1 MIDVNP
7 AKLGVDNP
15 SPRRREQRPFESW
28 AELDAVAAHLSPL
41 DAEPRAAGPAQQARP
56 ASQLE
61 RPPAVGS
68 VWLPTQAD
76 LQAATAPSRFTAF
89 QTRLEV
95 VHGYV
100 HNAVGG
106 TMAGPSSPAD
116 PVFSSYYANIDRR
129 WARWQSSH
137 RRARPPSGNETLQ
150 PQLLFGVKVSA
161 LLSIQNLGYR

>member
-1 MIDVNP
+1 MQNRAPPVLLSKP
-7 AKLGVDNP
+7 ALLRSWSVRRQWDP
-15 SPRRREQRPFESW
+15 S
-28 AELDAVAAHLSPL
+28 
-41 DAEPRAAGPAQQARP
+41 
-56 ASQLE
+56 
-61 RPPAVGS
+61 
-68 VWLPTQAD
+68 WLPTQAD

-116 PVFSSYYANIDRR
+116 PVLSSYYANIDRR

-150 PQLLFGVKVSA
+150 PRPLFGVKVSA